1 MDPETLSQ
9 VLRTS
14 DSLPIM
20 SRARVI
26 GYDIKL
32 WGPYPAL
39 IDGKPLQPVDGM
51 VFEILSKT
59 QLDRLL
65 SYETEKYQLQPC
77 LIDILNHDN
86 SVEST
91 VDGVTF
97 MWNGEQDELQEGKFD
112 LKQWKKEKRLRDL
125 DSLSK

>member
-1 MDPETLSQ
+1 
-9 VLRTS
+9 
-14 DSLPIM
+14 M

-39 IDGKPLQPVDGM
+39 IDGEPLQPVDGM

-59 QLDRLL
+59 QLDRLE
-65 SYETEKYQLQPC
+65 SYETDNYQLQPC

-86 SVEST
+86 SVLST

-97 MWNGEQDELQEGKFD
+97 MWNGEEDELQEGTFD
-112 LKQWKKEKRLRDL
+112 LKQWKKEKRLREL